1 MDYPNYQHLLY
12 FWTVARE
19 GGLVRGAKKL
29 RLTPSTVSAQITTL
43 EEAIEAKL
51 FERVG
56 RGLEMTEMG
65 RIVYRYAEE
74 IFMLGRELLDTTRG
88 RPVDRPL
95 RLEVGIADVVPKLV
109 AQKLLEPAR
118 SLEQE
123 VQLICHDG
131 KPEQL
136 LAELAVH
143 QLDVVIGDA
152 PVGAGVKV
160 KAFSHLLG
168 ECGVEV
174 FGAPLLAKRYSKDF
188 PRSLDGAPFLLPL
201 QSTPLRRELDA
212 WFERHQLRPSIVGEF
227 DDSALMK
234 VFGQSGAGLF
244 PAPAVVRKE
253 VQRQYEVKAIGTIE
267 GVVDR
272 YYALT
277 VERRLKHPAVVAIS
291 NAAHQKLFAR
301 GLGDSAR

>member
-29 RLTPSTVSAQITTL
+29 SLTPSTVSAQIHNL
-43 EEAIEAKL
+43 EEAIDAKL
-51 FERVG
+51 FDRVG

-74 IFMLGRELLDTTRG
+74 IFMLGRELMDTTRG

-118 SLEQE
+118 ALEQE

-131 KPEQL
+131 KPEHL
-136 LAELAVH
+136 LAELAMH
-143 QLDVVIGDA
+143 QLDVVISDA
-152 PVGAGVKV
+152 PVGAGVKI
-160 KAFSHLLG
+160 KAFNHLLG
-168 ECGVEV
+168 ECGVLI
-174 FGAPLLAKRYSKDF
+174 FGAPTLAKRYGKDF

-201 QSTPLRRELDA
+201 QSTPLRRDLDTF
-212 WFERHQLRPSIVGEF
+212 FERHGVRPTIIGEF

-244 PAPAVVRKE
+244 PSPAVVQEE
-253 VQRQYEVKAIGTIE
+253 VQRQYQVKPLGLVE
-267 GVVDR
+267 GVRDR

-291 NAAHQKLFAR
+291 DAAHERIFA
-301 GLGDSAR
+301 

>member
-29 RLTPSTVSAQITTL
+29 SLTPSTVSAQIHQL
-43 EEAIEAKL
+43 EDAIDAKL
-51 FERVG
+51 FDRVG
-56 RGLEMTEMG
+56 RGLELTEMG

-74 IFMLGRELLDTTRG
+74 IFLLGRELIDTTRG

-118 SLEQE
+118 ALDQD

-136 LAELAVH
+136 LADLAVH
-143 QLDVVIGDA
+143 QLDVVISDA
-152 PVGAGVKV
+152 PVGTGVKI
-160 KAFSHLLG
+160 KAYSHLLG
-168 ECGVEV
+168 ECGVLI
-174 FGAPLLAKRYSKDF
+174 FGAPALAKRYGKNF

-201 QSTPLRRELDA
+201 QSTPLRRDLDA
-212 WFERHQLRPSIVGEF
+212 FFERHGVRPTIVGEF
-227 DDSALMK
+227 DDSALLK
-234 VFGQSGAGLF
+234 VFGQAGAGLF
-244 PAPAVVRKE
+244 PSPAVVQQE
-253 VQRQYEVKAIGTIE
+253 VQRQYQVKALGTIE
-267 GVVDR
+267 GVRDR

-277 VERRLKHPAVVAIS
+277 VERRLAHPAVAAIS
-291 NAAHQKLFAR
+291 DAAHETIFT
-301 GLGDSAR
+301 